1 MTARQASVLVVASA
15 VTWAVVGTGLRG
27 PDYPAQLYRVG
38 LFHRAG
44 YTIWDSGWYS
54 GHYTLGYSMVFPP
67 LAATFGLTAV
77 AVVSTLASILLFGVL
92 ARRLFPAAA
101 IPAMCWVAFAMTVN
115 LLVGR
120 LTFALGVAV
129 GLGALLC
136 LLGDRRL
143 LAIGSAAL
151 TSMASPVAG
160 FFLALVVIALGA
172 ARGTEQRSSWWSPR
186 VRTPLLMAM
195 AAAVPVVVPAI
206 LFPTPGVFPFP
217 IRPALGVIVTG
228 VGIVVLAPKRH
239 RFMRMASVLM
249 VAVAIALFVVANPVG
264 GNLIRLPTMFAWP
277 VLAGALWSHRRNLV
291 VLAALPLSVWLVY
304 PVAASTASYR
314 SPSSVSAYYQP
325 LVSYLEG
332 ADGPPGRVEVPFTA
346 GHWEAAYVAPHVR
359 LARGWERQTDMAR
372 NGLFYDGTF
381 DAASYRRWLD
391 REAVRWIAL
400 PDTGID
406 QGGRAEV
413 ALLGSD
419 RPSWLR
425 PVWHDAHWTVFEV
438 VDATPMV
445 EAPGRAVA
453 ADATGLDLI
462 IDRPGTVLVHE
473 TYNPYW
479 KLTGLRGCL
488 RESADGLTVIEAAE
502 AGRAHL
508 RATFSVAAVGSST
521 SSCATADR

>member
-172 ARGTEQRSSWWSPR
+172 ARGT
-186 VRTPLLMAM
+186 
-195 AAAVPVVVPAI
+195 
-206 LFPTPGVFPFP
+206 
-217 IRPALGVIVTG
+217 
-228 VGIVVLAPKRH
+228 
-239 RFMRMASVLM
+239 
-249 VAVAIALFVVANPVG
+249 
-264 GNLIRLPTMFAWP
+264 
-277 VLAGALWSHRRNLV
+277 
-291 VLAALPLSVWLVY
+291 
-304 PVAASTASYR
+304 
-314 SPSSVSAYYQP
+314 
-325 LVSYLEG
+325 
-332 ADGPPGRVEVPFTA
+332 
-346 GHWEAAYVAPHVR
+346 
-359 LARGWERQTDMAR
+359 
-372 NGLFYDGTF
+372 
-381 DAASYRRWLD
+381 
-391 REAVRWIAL
+391 
-400 PDTGID
+400 
-406 QGGRAEV
+406 
-413 ALLGSD
+413 
-419 RPSWLR
+419 
-425 PVWHDAHWTVFEV
+425 
-438 VDATPMV
+438 
-445 EAPGRAVA
+445 
-453 ADATGLDLI
+453 
-462 IDRPGTVLVHE
+462 
-473 TYNPYW
+473 
-479 KLTGLRGCL
+479 
-488 RESADGLTVIEAAE
+488 
-502 AGRAHL
+502 
-508 RATFSVAAVGSST
+508 
-521 SSCATADR
+521 